1 MLNSYTSCHHLIII
15 LSTDHVLLLCTIKKS
30 RPLLHIQKQ
39 SHTNISAMKTC
50 CIFFLYLAIILEY
63 CFYFSVSSSSP
74 LLLPLSHSLTTSKH
88 SSSPLHLLKSSSS
101 RSSERFRRH
110 HHKRQ
115 QHQLPLPLSSGSDY
129 LLSLSVGSS
138 SSVSLY
144 LDTGSDLVW
153 FPCRPFTCILCES
166 KPPPSLTSLSS
177 SATTVPC
184 SSPSCS
190 AAHSSLPSSDL
201 CAISNCPLDLIETGE
216 CNNSSYPCPPFY
228 YAYGDGSLVARL
240 YSDSLSLPPLSVA
253 NFTFGCA
260 HTTLAE
266 PIGVAGFGRG
276 RLSVPAQLA
285 SFAPHLGNSFSYCLV
300 SHSFDSERVR
310 RPSPLILGRFV
321 EEKEKRVGTDDDD
334 HKEKVEFVYTELLDN
349 PKHPYF
355 YSVSLQGISVGKRN
369 IPAPAMLRR
378 VDRNGGGGVVVDSGT
393 TFTML
398 PAKFYNSVVEEFDSR
413 VGRVHERA
421 DRVEPS
427 SGMSPC
433 YYLNQTVRVPALVL
447 HFAGNGSSVT
457 LPRGNY
463 FYEFMDGG
471 DGKEEKR
478 KVGCLMLMN
487 GGDESELRGGTGAIL
502 GNYQQQGFEVV
513 YDLLNRRVG
522 FAKRKC
528 ASYWD
533 SLNQS

>member
-1 MLNSYTSCHHLIII
+1 
-15 LSTDHVLLLCTIKKS
+15 
-30 RPLLHIQKQ
+30 
-39 SHTNISAMKTC
+39 MKTC
-50 CIFFLYLAIILEY
+50 SIFFLYLATILQY
-63 CFYFSVSSSSP
+63 CFYSSVSSSSP
-74 LLLPLSHSLTTSKH
+74 LLLPLSHSLSTSKH
-88 SSSPLHLLKSSSS
+88 PSSPLHLLKSSST
-101 RSSERFRRH
+101 RSSARFRSH
-110 HHKRQ
+110 HRK

-129 LLSLSVGSS
+129 LLSLSVGSSS

-166 KPPPSLTSLSS
+166 KPPPSTSSLSS
-177 SATTVPC
+177 SAVAVPC
-184 SSPSCS
+184 SSLSCS

-216 CNNSSYPCPPFY
+216 CNNSSYPCPSFY
-228 YAYGDGSLVARL
+228 YAYGDGSLVGRL
-240 YSDSLSLPPLSVA
+240 FSDSLSLPPLSLA

-260 HTTLAE
+260 NTALAE

-276 RLSVPAQLA
+276 RLSLPAQLS
-285 SFAPHLGNSFSYCLV
+285 SFAPRLGNSFSYCLV

-321 EEKEKRVGTDDDD
+321 DEDEAKEKRVDVDDDKK
-334 HKEKVEFVYTELLDN
+334 KEKVEFVYTELLDN

-355 YSVSLQGISVGKRN
+355 YSVSLRGISVGKRN

-378 VDRNGGGGVVVDSGT
+378 VDRDGGGGVVVDSGT

-433 YYLNQTVRVPALVL
+433 YYLNQRVRVPALVL
-447 HFAGNGSSVT
+447 HFAGNGSSVA
-457 LPRGNY
+457 LPRRNY

-533 SLNQS
+533 TLNQG